1 MVGRI
6 VVCLGVALASMGSLR
21 DAVAAD
27 VVEIGAGW
35 QNTGAIEG
43 SLEWTY
49 SIQGSRKDVPA
60 YVGWRHLGQRRFY
73 WAPFARFNYTNFW
86 SIAGSGNLLGITLA
100 PAGGGVYLSRPPSAE
115 HHGRWFATLEVN
127 VASIGIGG
135 NVTPDAPTDPRI
147 PDPDAYRAQLR
158 AEAQAGG
165 VMSSITQFYPFG
177 PYSFVS
183 LNVPIQIRVWRMVN
197 DKIGVGGFIEGYPLM
212 LEWRLG
218 GGASSTP
225 AYGYNVNA
233 GFSVL
238 FFGGRSK

>member
-1 MVGRI
+1 MSSKHGST
-6 VVCLGVALASMGSLR
+6 ASLAC
-21 DAVAAD
+21 AVACALLSAAPQAQAAN
-27 VVEIGAGW
+27 VFEIGAGW
-35 QNTGAIEG
+35 QDTGAIEG

-86 SIAGSGNLLGITLA
+86 SIAGSGNLLGVTIA
-100 PAGGGVYLSRPPSAE
+100 PLGGGVYLSRPPSAE
-115 HHGRWFATLEVN
+115 RRGRWFATLELN
-127 VASIGIGG
+127 IGSFAIGG
-135 NVTPDAPTDPRI
+135 NVTPDAPIDSRI
-147 PDPDAYRAQLR
+147 PDPNAYRAQLR
-158 AEAQAGG
+158 AEVQQQGG

-197 DKIGVGGFIEGYPLM
+197 DKIGAGGFIEGYPLM

-225 AYGYNVNA
+225 AYGYNVNV
-233 GFSVL
+233 GLTVIL
-238 FFGGRSK
+238 F